1 MIIRRSTALLCV
13 WRKYGG
19 TIPGWRQDFRVISPF
34 FTNLRGR
41 SFQSLFFFFWLET
54 TRFFFLFKSI
64 NTIAAVGD
72 IFLEKAAV
80 SVSATTKK
88 KEKEPTPSRV
98 NAAHYGR
105 SSENVNNRKLE
116 RNPRKIK
123 EKSSRSR
130 FRLFCSWLL
139 LLSRR
144 WRIWTRR

>member
-1 MIIRRSTALLCV
+1 MIRRSTALLCV

-34 FTNLRGR
+34 FKNMRGR
-41 SFQSLFFFFWLET
+41 SLQSLFFFFFWLET

-80 SVSATTKK
+80 SVSATTK
-88 KEKEPTPSRV
+88 KEPTPSRV

-130 FRLFCSWLL
+130 FRLFAPGYCCLVDDDEFEQDDKNK
-139 LLSRR
+139 
-144 WRIWTRR
+144 